1 MMRSRKRLL
10 IAGLLTAVLALVG
23 LVVVQAGALYDWGQL
38 SGTPAQ
44 ANYIAWL
51 GTAGTPPVQVVTED
65 NFNYPAGAGQ
75 GYSTPNW
82 VIDVGNGFSLP
93 APGAGSTVN
102 MLFGGLG
109 TASGTLWNFNFPWD
123 GGAANDTLHGPVA
136 TSTSGNPACP
146 VITAEGSQTA
156 TQRTINWTGAAGTY
170 LVYKSIQP
178 SGAGNGHSNGRY
190 QYVATVAGFTYL
202 DTISVASNWYIVV
215 RADANGNI
223 TGCHSAESSA
233 TGTPPTAVHLS
244 AFRAEGIDAGSL
256 TWAGAYL
263 LGALALGAV
272 MRKYVAGR

>member
-1 MMRSRKRLL
+1 MMRSTKRFL

-23 LVVVQAGALYDWGQL
+23 LVVVQAGAVYDYGQL

-65 NFNYPAGAGQ
+65 NFNSPAGAGQ
-75 GYSTPNW
+75 GYSSPNW
-82 VIDVGNGFSLP
+82 LIEVGNGFSLP

-109 TASGTLWNFNFPWD
+109 TASGTLWNFSFSWD
-123 GGAANDTLHGPVA
+123 GGAEDYTPSGPVA

-146 VITAEGSQTA
+146 VITAEGSQSA
-156 TQRTINWTGAAGTY
+156 TQRTINWTGVAGTY
-170 LVYKSIQP
+170 LVYKSTQP

-190 QYVATVAGFTYL
+190 QYVATVTGFTYS

-215 RADANGNI
+215 PADAGGNI

-256 TWAGAYL
+256 TWAGVYL
-263 LGALALGAV
+263 LGALGIGAAV
-272 MRKYVAGR
+272 RKFGIGR